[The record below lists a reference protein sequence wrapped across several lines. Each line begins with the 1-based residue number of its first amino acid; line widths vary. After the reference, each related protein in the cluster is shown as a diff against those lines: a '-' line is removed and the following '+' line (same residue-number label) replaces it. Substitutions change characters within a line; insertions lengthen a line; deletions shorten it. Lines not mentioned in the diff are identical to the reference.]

1 MWDKNISVYSRLGV
15 TPIING
21 RGCLTIH
28 GGKIMSQTVI
38 ASMLEAS
45 RSSVFFDDL
54 IKKACNELARITG
67 ADGAFISSGA
77 ASGLF
82 IAGAAC
88 LTGKQTEAIAILPTV
103 KSAKNQFVIPVIDRH
118 YYVHQAFRAAG
129 GILVEIGTNITVST
143 KDYLD
148 AITPHTAALVFFY
161 GQQSKEEL
169 RELIQVGQHYSV
181 PVVVDSAAQIPPKSN
196 LTDLVRMGADLVIYS
211 GGKGIGGPQCTGL
224 VLGKKELIEACVLNG
239 SPNSAIGRSMKV
251 GKEEVIGLL
260 TAVEEL
266 MSSDE
271 DALLEE
277 WISWCD
283 IIVDGANG
291 RSGIFAKTILPYS
304 LTHNERP
311 GHSPASPIVEI
322 DFSNS
327 VFDAEYVKSRLENGS
342 PPIMVSTG
350 PEETVAVGEK
360 NHTIILG
367 PSALQNGEAEVISVA
382 LGQILTVR

>member
-1 MWDKNISVYSRLGV
+1 MWNKHISVYSRLGV
-15 TPIING
+15 KPIING

-45 RSSVFFDDL
+45 RSSVLFDDL
-54 IKKACNELARITG
+54 MEKACDKLATITG

-88 LTGKQTEAIAILPTV
+88 LTGKDADAIEILPIV
-103 KSAKNQFVIPVIDRH
+103 VSGKNQFVIPVIDRH

-129 GILVEIGTNITVST
+129 GIVVEIGTNVAVST

-148 AITPHTAALVFFY
+148 AITSHTAGLVFFY
-161 GQQSKEEL
+161 GQQTKEEL
-169 RELIQVGQHYSV
+169 RDLIQVGQQYSV
-181 PVVVDSAAQIPPKSN
+181 PVVVDCAAQIPPKSN
-196 LTDLVRMGADLVIYS
+196 LTELVRMGADLVVYS

-224 VLGKKELIEACVLNG
+224 ILGKKELIEVCVLNG

-251 GKEEVIGLL
+251 GKEEIIGLL

-266 MSSDE
+266 MDSDE

-283 IIVDGANG
+283 IIVEGANG
-291 RSGIFAKTILPYS
+291 RSGVNAKTIPPYS
-304 LTHNERP
+304 LTHNERL

-322 DFSNS
+322 DFGDSML
-327 VFDAEYVKSRLENGS
+327 DAEYVKNRLENGS

-350 PEETVAVGEK
+350 IQATVSVGER
-360 NHTIILG
+360 NDIIILG
-367 PSALQNGEAEVISVA
+367 PSALQNGEAEVISRA
-382 LGQILTVR
+382 LGEILK